1 MVFRAAPEAYVRS
14 LLLTIMLT
22 GVAGL
27 PTAGRAQAPAPAS
40 NPVPAP
46 VPAPTPVAAPAS
58 TAPAPD
64 ANQSGGMVV
73 RGIRV
78 EGLQRIAEG
87 TVFNY
92 LPINIG
98 DRIDESRIQEAIRAV
113 YGTGFFKDVE
123 MRWDNGTLIVVVA
136 ERPSIADFTITGNK
150 DIKTEDLKEPLARIG
165 LKKGR
170 TFNQSV
176 LDEVEQSLTDQY
188 FSRGKYA
195 ATIKADVKELP
206 GNKVD
211 IAITIKEGD
220 RAKIRQI
227 NIVGNKSFPDKEL
240 LESFELKTPGWLSWL
255 RQDDRY
261 SREALTGDLE
271 KLRSFYMD
279 RGFADFGVES
289 TQVAISPDKKNI
301 YITINL
307 VEGERY
313 KVSDVRLGGELVLP
327 EAQLSPLVQVKPGQ
341 TYSQRLITQS
351 ADLIRLRLSE
361 DGYAF
366 ATVEPVPELDR
377 EAKTVAVTLY
387 VEPKKRVYVRRVNF
401 NGTSSV
407 NDEVFRRE
415 MRQFEGG
422 YLSNSRLERS
432 KIRIQRLPYIEKVE
446 EATNP
451 VPGTPD
457 LVDLDFNITEGLPG
471 QFGGG
476 VGYSESQKLIL
487 NGSFVHTN
495 FMGTGNRVQADINSG
510 RYRTVYS
517 FSFTDPYT
525 TINEVSRTI
534 SVAYRDIT
542 QFTSAASDFSTKTLS
557 ASVEYS
563 YPLTEF
569 QRFILGGTWQSA
581 ELLSDSFSSRQAQ
594 QWVRNNGKS
603 ETSFVTG
610 GAIYTSKFDTFEF
623 VAGWVYDSR
632 NRSLFADRG
641 ARHRLVFNTTVPGSD
656 IEYYTVNYNYQQYWP
671 LTSWATMLF
680 KVDLGYG
687 DAFGDT
693 TSLPPYKNYFGG
705 GPDTVRGFQENSL
718 GPKDD
723 FGNPYG
729 GDTLVS
735 GQAELLL
742 PIPEKWQSKAR
753 FALFYDVGNVYSLG
767 DVQFYDK
774 PGTNPIKYDFHNG
787 DLKQS
792 VGISAQW
799 LAPLGLF
806 RFSYAMPLNAESATS
821 SSYGDDTERFQFSI
835 GGAF

>member
-1 MVFRAAPEAYVRS
+1 MLFRAASTAPVRS
-14 LLLTIMLT
+14 LLLIVMLT
-22 GVAGL
+22 ALVGVPRGL
-27 PTAGRAQAPAPAS
+27 NAQQPAAEPPATQAPVASPADQ
-40 NPVPAP
+40 
-46 VPAPTPVAAPAS
+46 S
-58 TAPAPD
+58 TEL
-64 ANQSGGMVV
+64 VV

-92 LPINIG
+92 LPVNIG
-98 DRIDESRIQEAIRAV
+98 DRIDENRIREAIRAV
-113 YGTGFFKDVE
+113 YGTGFFRDVE
-123 MRWDNGTLIVVVA
+123 MRWDKGTLVVVVA

-195 ATIKADVKELP
+195 ATIKAEVKDLP
-206 GNKVD
+206 DNKVD

-220 RAKIRQI
+220 RARIRQI
-227 NIVGNKSFPDKEL
+227 NLVGNKSFSDKEL
-240 LESFELKTPGWLSWL
+240 LERFELKTPGWLSWI

-261 SREALTGDLE
+261 SREALSGDLE

-289 TQVAISPDKKNI
+289 TQVAISPDKSNI
-301 YITINL
+301 YITVNL

-313 KVSDVRLGGELVLP
+313 KISDVRLGGELVLS
-327 EAQLSPLVQVKPGQ
+327 EAQLNPLVQVKPGQ
-341 TYSQRLITQS
+341 IYSQRLITQS

-361 DGYAF
+361 EGYAF

-377 EAKTVAVTLY
+377 AAKTVAVTLY

-446 EATNP
+446 ESTNP

-476 VGYSESQKLIL
+476 VGYSASQKLIL

-495 FMGTGNRVQADINSG
+495 FMGSGNRVQADVNSG

-517 FSFTDPYT
+517 FAYTDPYT

-542 QFTSAASDFSTKTLS
+542 QFTSSASDFSTKTLS

-603 ETSFVTG
+603 DTSFVPG
-610 GAIYTSKFDTFEF
+610 GAIYTSDFDTFEL

-641 ARHRLVFNTTVPGSD
+641 ARHRLVANTTIPGSD
-656 IEYYTVNYNYQQYWP
+656 IEYYTINYNYQQYWP
-671 LTSWATMLF
+671 LTSWATVLF

-687 DAFGDT
+687 DAFGNT

-705 GPDTVRGFQENSL
+705 GPDTIRGFRENNL

-753 FALFYDVGNVYSLG
+753 FSLFYDVGNVFSLG
-767 DVQFYDK
+767 DVEFFGKQSN
-774 PGTNPIKYDFHNG
+774 NPIKYDFSTG
-787 DLKQS
+787 ELKQS
-792 VGISAQW
+792 VGIAAQW

-806 RFSYAMPLNAESATS
+806 RFSYAFPLNAQSGTIN
-821 SSYGDDTERFQFSI
+821 SYGDDTERFQFSI